1 MADDKQTNFKAA
13 KEIGQKCISFS
24 MARVPESGRYFFGT
38 SDFSVYDVDHL
49 AEKPEPKA
57 FEGEGHQSYV
67 MGVALTE
74 QHVVTGGWDRHLVW
88 WDRETGKQV
97 RRQKA
102 HAKWLRGVEVSPDG
116 KRIISVGDDMIAR
129 V

>member
-13 KEIGQKCISFS
+13 KEIGQKGISFS
-24 MARVPESGRYFFGT
+24 MARVPESGRYYFGT

-67 MGVALTE
+67 MGVALTKR
-74 QHVVTGGWDRHLVW
+74 HVVTGGWDRHLVW
-88 WDRETGKQV
+88 WDRETGN
-97 RRQKA
+97 RSA
-102 HAKWLRGVEVSPDG
+102 AKKPTPNGCGPWRFRPTVNAS
-116 KRIISVGDDMIAR
+116 SAWAMI
-129 V
+129 

>member
-13 KEIGQKCISFS
+13 KEIGQKGISFS
-24 MARVPESGRYFFGT
+24 MARVPESGRYYFGT

-67 MGVALTE
+67 MGVALTKK
-74 QHVVTGGWDRHLVW
+74 HVVTGGWDRHLVW
-88 WDRETGKQV
+88 WDRETGNPV

-102 HAKWLRGVEVSPDG
+102 HAK
-116 KRIISVGDDMIAR
+116 SV
-129 V
+129 